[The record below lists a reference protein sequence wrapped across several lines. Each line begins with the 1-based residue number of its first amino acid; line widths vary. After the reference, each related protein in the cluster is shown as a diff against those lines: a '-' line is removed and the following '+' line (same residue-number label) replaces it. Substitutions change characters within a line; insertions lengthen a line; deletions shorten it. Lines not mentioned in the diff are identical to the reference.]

1 MGQHMSDR
9 TSRAEDD
16 SPGRSGSV
24 LDHLSESTVLLDVH
38 GADRDGVI
46 RQLAELGAH
55 TGRAYDADSTVAAA
69 LAREEEGST
78 GVGNGVAL
86 PHAKSA
92 GAERPMIAFARSRDG
107 VEWNALDGEP
117 VHLVFLI
124 SLPEERSGE
133 EHLELLAELSEALA
147 GESCR
152 RALLD
157 AGSASEVLAALEDA
171 LD

>member
-1 MGQHMSDR
+1 MSEWTPGTADG
-9 TSRAEDD
+9 
-16 SPGRSGSV
+16 SPGSV
-24 LDHLSESTVLLDVH
+24 LAHLSESTVLLDVP

-55 TGRAYDADSTVAAA
+55 TGRAYDADETVAAA

-86 PHAKSA
+86 PHAESA
-92 GAERPMIAFARSRDG
+92 GAERPMVAFARSTEG

-124 SLPEERSGE
+124 SLPAERTGD
-133 EHLELLAELSEALA
+133 EHLELLAQLSRALA
-147 GESCR
+147 EEPCR
-152 RALLD
+152 RALLG
-157 AGSASEVLAALEDA
+157 AGSAAEVLAVLAEALG
-171 LD
+171 

>member
-147 GESCR
+147 AESCR

-157 AGSASEVLAALEDA
+157 AGSASEVLAALEEA
-171 LD
+171 LG

>member
-1 MGQHMSDR
+1 MSDR
-9 TSRAEDD
+9 TPRTTHD

-24 LDHLSESTVLLDVH
+24 LEHLSESTVLLDVH

-55 TGRAYDADSTVAAA
+55 TGRAYDADETVAAA

-86 PHAKSA
+86 PHAESA
-92 GAERPMIAFARSRDG
+92 GAERPMVAFARSTDG
-107 VEWNALDGEP
+107 VEWNSLDGEP

-124 SLPEERSGE
+124 SLPGDRSGG

-147 GESCR
+147 EESCR
-152 RALLD
+152 QALLD
-157 AGSASEVLAALEDA
+157 AGSASEVLAVLRDA
-171 LD
+171 MG

>member
-1 MGQHMSDR
+1 MGDDR
-9 TSRAEDD
+9 TTRTEDD
-16 SPGRSGSV
+16 SPERSGSV
-24 LDHLSESTVLLDVH
+24 LEHLSESTVLLEVS
-38 GADRDGVI
+38 GADRDGVL
-46 RQLAELGAH
+46 RRLAELGAH

-92 GAERPMIAFARSRDG
+92 GAERPMVAFARSTEG

-124 SLPEERSGE
+124 SLPEERSGD
-133 EHLELLAELSEALA
+133 EHLGILAELSEALA
-147 GESCR
+147 DGSCR
-152 RALLD
+152 QALLD
-157 AGSASEVLAALEDA
+157 AGSAAEVLTVLEDA
-171 LD
+171 LDRSS

>member
-1 MGQHMSDR
+1 MSDR
-9 TSRAEDD
+9 TPRPADD

-24 LDHLSESTVLLDVH
+24 LEHMSESTVLLDVH
-38 GADRDGVI
+38 GADRDGII

-78 GVGNGVAL
+78 GVGDGVAL

-92 GAERPMIAFARSRDG
+92 GAERPMVAFARSAQG
-107 VEWNALDGEP
+107 VEWNALDGGP

-124 SLPEERSGE
+124 SLPEDRSGG
-133 EHLELLAELSEALA
+133 EHLEVLADLSEALA
-147 GESCR
+147 QESCR

-157 AGSASEVLAALEDA
+157 AGSASEVLAVLEDA